1 MPWRAMIG
9 GALGSALLVLGV
21 LLCFQAIAG
30 AEGAIF
36 WILPPALF
44 PGALTLCLAY
54 LVLRASR

>member
-1 MPWRAMIG
+1 MIG
-9 GALGSALLVLGV
+9 GALGFALLVLGV